1 MELPGQSLSLA
12 AGSLIFVGLDIS
24 SPQSV
29 GGKMTEILETE
40 VLQAKLSEEVTLQ
53 EALNLID
60 RGLSDASDR
69 SLVSAVEFTDLLLDV
84 RGILVRLGE
93 AAHSN

>member
-1 MELPGQSLSLA
+1 MTEVLE
-12 AGSLIFVGLDIS
+12 
-24 SPQSV
+24 
-29 GGKMTEILETE
+29 TEILQT
-40 VLQAKLSEEVTLQ
+40 KLSEEVTMQ

-84 RGILVRLGE
+84 RSILVRLDTTT
-93 AAHSN
+93 HSN

>member
-1 MELPGQSLSLA
+1 
-12 AGSLIFVGLDIS
+12 
-24 SPQSV
+24 
-29 GGKMTEILETE
+29 MTEVLETE
-40 VLQAKLSEEVTLQ
+40 TRAAAVLDAAGLEAPTML

-84 RGILVRLGE
+84 RSILVRIDS
-93 AAHSN
+93 ASHAN

>member
-1 MELPGQSLSLA
+1 
-12 AGSLIFVGLDIS
+12 
-24 SPQSV
+24 
-29 GGKMTEILETE
+29 MTEILETE

>member
-1 MELPGQSLSLA
+1 MTEVLE
-12 AGSLIFVGLDIS
+12 
-24 SPQSV
+24 
-29 GGKMTEILETE
+29 TEILDTAVVE
-40 VLQAKLSEEVTLQ
+40 SVTMQ

-84 RGILVRLGE
+84 RSILVRLDA

>member
-1 MELPGQSLSLA
+1 MTEVLE
-12 AGSLIFVGLDIS
+12 
-24 SPQSV
+24 
-29 GGKMTEILETE
+29 TEILDTAVVE
-40 VLQAKLSEEVTLQ
+40 LVTMQ

-84 RGILVRLGE
+84 RSILVRLDA
-93 AAHSN
+93 AAHAN

>member
-1 MELPGQSLSLA
+1 
-12 AGSLIFVGLDIS
+12 
-24 SPQSV
+24 
-29 GGKMTEILETE
+29 MTEVLETE
-40 VLQAKLSEEVTLQ
+40 TLAAAVLDAAGLEAPTML

-84 RGILVRLGE
+84 RSILVRIDS
-93 AAHSN
+93 ASHTN

>member
-1 MELPGQSLSLA
+1 
-12 AGSLIFVGLDIS
+12 
-24 SPQSV
+24 
-29 GGKMTEILETE
+29 MTEVLETE
-40 VLQAKLSEEVTLQ
+40 TLAAAVLDAAGLEAPTML

-84 RGILVRLGE
+84 RCILVRIDS
-93 AAHSN
+93 ASHAN

>member
-1 MELPGQSLSLA
+1 MTEVLE
-12 AGSLIFVGLDIS
+12 
-24 SPQSV
+24 
-29 GGKMTEILETE
+29 TEILDTAVVE
-40 VLQAKLSEEVTLQ
+40 SVTMQ

-84 RGILVRLGE
+84 RSILVRLDA
-93 AAHSN
+93 AAHAN

>member
-1 MELPGQSLSLA
+1 
-12 AGSLIFVGLDIS
+12 
-24 SPQSV
+24 
-29 GGKMTEILETE
+29 MTEVLETE
-40 VLQAKLSEEVTLQ
+40 TLAAAVLDAAGLEAPTML

-84 RGILVRLGE
+84 RSILVRI
-93 AAHSN
+93 ASASHAN

>member
-1 MELPGQSLSLA
+1 MSLRGGTLVFVELGIP
-12 AGSLIFVGLDIS
+12 

-29 GGKMTEILETE
+29 GGKMTEVLETE
-40 VLQAKLSEEVTLQ
+40 ILQTKLSEEVTMQ

-84 RGILVRLGE
+84 RSILVRLDTTT
-93 AAHSN
+93 HSN

>member
-1 MELPGQSLSLA
+1 M
-12 AGSLIFVGLDIS
+12 
-24 SPQSV
+24 
-29 GGKMTEILETE
+29 TE
-40 VLQAKLSEEVTLQ
+40 VLETGTLEAAVLETPTML

-84 RGILVRLGE
+84 RSILVRIDS
-93 AAHSN
+93 ASHAN

>member
-1 MELPGQSLSLA
+1 MTEVLE
-12 AGSLIFVGLDIS
+12 
-24 SPQSV
+24 
-29 GGKMTEILETE
+29 TEILDTAVVE
-40 VLQAKLSEEVTLQ
+40 SVTMQ

-84 RGILVRLGE
+84 RSILVRLDA
-93 AAHSN
+93 AAHPN

>member
-1 MELPGQSLSLA
+1 
-12 AGSLIFVGLDIS
+12 
-24 SPQSV
+24 
-29 GGKMTEILETE
+29 MTEVLETE
-40 VLQAKLSEEVTLQ
+40 TLAAAVLETPTML

-84 RGILVRLGE
+84 RSILVRIDS
-93 AAHSN
+93 ASHAN

>member
-1 MELPGQSLSLA
+1 
-12 AGSLIFVGLDIS
+12 
-24 SPQSV
+24 
-29 GGKMTEILETE
+29 MTEVLETE
-40 VLQAKLSEEVTLQ
+40 ALETAVLDAAVLETPTMR

-84 RGILVRLGE
+84 RSILVRIDS
-93 AAHSN
+93 ASHAN

>member
-1 MELPGQSLSLA
+1 MTEVLE
-12 AGSLIFVGLDIS
+12 
-24 SPQSV
+24 
-29 GGKMTEILETE
+29 TEILETAVVE
-40 VLQAKLSEEVTLQ
+40 SVTMQ

-84 RGILVRLGE
+84 RSILVRLDA
-93 AAHSN
+93 AAHAN

>member
-1 MELPGQSLSLA
+1 MTEVLE
-12 AGSLIFVGLDIS
+12 
-24 SPQSV
+24 
-29 GGKMTEILETE
+29 TEILETAVVE
-40 VLQAKLSEEVTLQ
+40 SVTMQ

-84 RGILVRLGE
+84 RSILVRLDA

>member
-1 MELPGQSLSLA
+1 
-12 AGSLIFVGLDIS
+12 
-24 SPQSV
+24 
-29 GGKMTEILETE
+29 MTEVLETE
-40 VLQAKLSEEVTLQ
+40 TLAAAVLETPTMR

-84 RGILVRLGE
+84 RSILVRIDS
-93 AAHSN
+93 ASHAN

>member
-1 MELPGQSLSLA
+1 
-12 AGSLIFVGLDIS
+12 
-24 SPQSV
+24 
-29 GGKMTEILETE
+29 MTEVLETE
-40 VLQAKLSEEVTLQ
+40 TLAAAVLETPTMQ

-84 RGILVRLGE
+84 RSILVRIDS
-93 AAHSN
+93 ASHAN